1 MQGIQTKLG
10 LQAIPE
16 SQELTLI
23 AMQRINPGIAE
34 IQKALFEGRPT
45 AEFKELVKKQ
55 KNLIV
60 QGYGNREKFWTKI
73 EEETKKIQRE
83 ILENDLKP
91 QFEKSDKLISEAVD
105 TKEKLLNT
113 WDDLIDH
120 AKKYGTK

>member
-1 MQGIQTKLG
+1 MVCLK
-10 LQAIPE
+10 
-16 SQELTLI
+16 
-23 AMQRINPGIAE
+23 
-34 IQKALFEGRPT
+34 
-45 AEFKELVKKQ
+45 

-60 QGYGNREKFWTKI
+60 QGYGNRDEFWSKVA
-73 EEETKKIQRE
+73 EETKKIQRE

-105 TKEKLLNT
+105 TKEKLLNA